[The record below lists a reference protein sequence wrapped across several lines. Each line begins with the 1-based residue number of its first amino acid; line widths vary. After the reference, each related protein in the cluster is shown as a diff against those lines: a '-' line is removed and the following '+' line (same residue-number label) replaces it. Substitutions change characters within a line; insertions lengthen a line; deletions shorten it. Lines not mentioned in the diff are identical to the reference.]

1 MHNGIFRKDVEEW
14 EIKRLHPRA
23 AKSALT
29 QGREREEEP
38 CPVRTAFQRDRDRV
52 IYSKA
57 FRRLKHKTQVFLSP
71 TGDHYRTRL
80 THTLEVAQLS
90 RTIAR
95 ALMLNED
102 LAEAIALGHD
112 LGHTPFGHAG
122 EEVLN
127 KIVPGGFYHPKQS
140 LRVVEKLENDGMG
153 LNPTYEVRQG
163 ILHHSKGMGSIMPSE
178 QQAQNITLEAQVVR
192 LADAIAYVNH
202 DLDDA
207 IRAGLVDEGDIPRE
221 LRHALGET
229 HSGRINTMVTDVIK
243 SSLECDLERVRFS
256 SAVLQAVTE
265 LRGFLYERVYSAPVV
280 YREFVKATKLVEELY
295 NHLLSHPEHI
305 NLMKGNESDP
315 LPRRVSDFIAGMTD
329 RYALHLYSKLFLPSP
344 WEV

>member
-1 MHNGIFRKDVEEW
+1 MQNGVFRKDVERFEL
-14 EIKRLHPRA
+14 EYLHPKA

-29 QGREREEEP
+29 SGRERDEDP

-80 THTLEVAQLS
+80 THTLEVAQIS

-95 ALMLNED
+95 ALRLNED

-127 KIVPGGFYHPKQS
+127 RIVPGGFYHPKQS
-140 LRVVEKLENDGMG
+140 LRVVERIENEGKG
-153 LNPTYEVRQG
+153 LNLTYEVRQG

-178 QQAQNITLEAQVVR
+178 RQAHSITLEAQIVR

-207 IRAGLVDEGDIPRE
+207 IRAGLLGEGDIPPNLRE
-221 LRHALGET
+221 ELGDT
-229 HSGRINTMVTDVIK
+229 HSGRINTMVTDVIR
-243 SSLECDLERVRFS
+243 SSLECDLDRVRFS
-256 SAVLQAVTE
+256 PGVLEAVTE
-265 LRGFLYERVYSAPVV
+265 LRGFLYDRVYSAPVV
-280 YREFVKATKLVEELY
+280 YREFIKATKLVEELY
-295 NHLLSHPEHI
+295 NHLLSHPEHV
-305 NLMKGNESDP
+305 NFTKGNEGDP

-344 WEV
+344 WEF

>member
-1 MHNGIFRKDVEEW
+1 MQNGIFRRDIEDAEL
-14 EIKRLHPRA
+14 RLLHPKA
-23 AKSALT
+23 AKSAESK
-29 QGREREEEP
+29 GRKQLEDP
-38 CPVRTAFQRDRDRV
+38 CPVRTAFQRDRDRI

-95 ALMLNED
+95 ALRLNED

-127 KIVPGGFYHPKQS
+127 RIVPGGFYHPKQS
-140 LRVVEKLENDGMG
+140 LRVVERLENGGKG
-153 LNPTYEVRQG
+153 LNLTYEVRQG

-178 QQAQNITLEAQVVR
+178 KQAQSITLEAQIVR

-207 IRAGLVDEGDIPRE
+207 IRAGLVEETDIPQE
-221 LRHALGET
+221 LRRSLGKT
-229 HSGRINTMVTDVIK
+229 HSARINTMVTDVIK
-243 SSLECDLERVRFS
+243 SSLEVDLERVRFS
-256 SAVLQAVTE
+256 SGVLEAVTE
-265 LRGFLYERVYSAPVV
+265 LRGFLYDRVYSAPVV
-280 YREFVKATKLVEELY
+280 YREFIKATKLVEELY
-295 NHLLSHPEHI
+295 NHLLTHPQDV
-305 NLMKGNESDP
+305 NNMQGNEDDP

-329 RYALHLYSKLFLPSP
+329 RYALHLYSRLFLPSP